1 MQGHQSIAVE
11 YKKESFI
18 QVQFLLSLELF
29 SMVEQ
34 KVKVQYSVDHVSYLL
49 LTVVQHYTHIRSEYV
64 LCDIKI

>member
-1 MQGHQSIAVE
+1 MAYFCSV
-11 YKKESFI
+11 

-49 LTVVQHYTHIRSEYV
+49 LTVVQHYTHNRSAGLNMYCV
-64 LCDIKI
+64 ILRFNLALA